1 MPYHKRRKVIYIDD
15 DEYVWCS
22 KEQEYVIHTEFDF
35 NKKGEYKL
43 FCEKCAEI
51 VYDERIINYSQGA
64 QDRNEYVEQQSKLM
78 LQNIGYD
85 LNSELSVYEQFLI
98 KHKLI

>member
-1 MPYHKRRKVIYIDD
+1 MAYHKRTKVIYIDD
-15 DEYVWCS
+15 EEYVWCS
-22 KEQEYVIHTEFDF
+22 KEQDYVIYTEFDF

-85 LNSELSVYEQFLI
+85 YNSDLSIHEQFLI

>member
-1 MPYHKRRKVIYIDD
+1 MAYHKRTKIIYIDD
-15 DEYVWCS
+15 EEYVWCS
-22 KEQEYVIHTEFDF
+22 KEQDYVIHTEFDF

-51 VYDERIINYSQGA
+51 VYDERVINYSQGA
-64 QDRNEYVEQQSKLM
+64 QDRNDYVEQQSKLM

-85 LNSELSVYEQFLI
+85 LNSELSIHEQFLI

>member
-1 MPYHKRRKVIYIDD
+1 MAYHKRTKIIYIDD
-15 DEYVWCS
+15 EEYVWCS
-22 KEQEYVIHTEFDF
+22 KEQDYVIYTEFDF

-51 VYDERIINYSQGA
+51 VYDERVINYSQGA
-64 QDRNEYVEQQSKLM
+64 QDRNDYVEEQSKIM

-85 LNSELSVYEQFLI
+85 YNSELSIHEQFLI

>member
-1 MPYHKRRKVIYIDD
+1 MAYHKRTKVIYIDD
-15 DEYVWCS
+15 EEYVWCS
-22 KEQEYVIHTEFDF
+22 KEQDYVIHTEFDF

-51 VYDERIINYSQGA
+51 VYDERVINYSQGA
-64 QDRNEYVEQQSKLM
+64 QDRNDYVEEQSKIM

-85 LNSELSVYEQFLI
+85 YNSELSIHEQFLI

>member
-1 MPYHKRRKVIYIDD
+1 MAYHKRTKVIYIDD
-15 DEYVWCS
+15 EEYVWCS
-22 KEQEYVIHTEFDF
+22 KEQDYVIHTEFDF
-35 NKKGEYKL
+35 NKKGDYKL

-51 VYDERIINYSQGA
+51 VYDERVINYSQGA
-64 QDRNEYVEQQSKLM
+64 QDRNDYVEEQSKIM

-85 LNSELSVYEQFLI
+85 YNSELSIHEQFLI

>member
-1 MPYHKRRKVIYIDD
+1 MPAKKDRIIYIDD
-15 DEYVWCS
+15 EEYVWCS
-22 KEQEYVIHTEFDF
+22 KEQDYVIYTEFDF

-51 VYDERIINYSQGA
+51 VYDERVINYSQGA
-64 QDRNEYVEQQSKLM
+64 QDRNDYVEEQSKIM

-85 LNSELSVYEQFLI
+85 YNSELSIHEQFLI

>member
-1 MPYHKRRKVIYIDD
+1 MAYHKRTKVIYIDD
-15 DEYVWCS
+15 EEYVWCS
-22 KEQEYVIHTEFDF
+22 KEQDYVIHTEFDF

-51 VYDERIINYSQGA
+51 VYDERVINYSQGA
-64 QDRNEYVEQQSKLM
+64 QDRNDYVEEQSKIM

-85 LNSELSVYEQFLI
+85 YNSELSIHQQFLI

>member
-1 MPYHKRRKVIYIDD
+1 MAYHKRTKIIYIDD
-15 DEYVWCS
+15 EEYVWCS
-22 KEQEYVIHTEFDF
+22 KEQDYVIHTEFDF

-51 VYDERIINYSQGA
+51 VYDERVINYSQGA
-64 QDRNEYVEQQSKLM
+64 QDRNDYVEEQSKMM
-78 LQNIGYD
+78 LKNMGYD
-85 LNSELSVYEQFLI
+85 FNSELSIHEQFLI